1 MKTQEVRARI
11 DPHTKEAAE
20 AVFSKLGV
28 SPSEAVRMF
37 YHQVELKQ
45 GFPFEVRVP
54 NAETARSFEDALA
67 GRGLASSQTFEEF
80 SAELDDL

>member
-54 NAETARSFEDALA
+54 NAETVKALKDADA
-67 GRGLASSQTFEEF
+67 GIGLGPAQTLEEF
-80 SAELDDL
+80 KAELDAL